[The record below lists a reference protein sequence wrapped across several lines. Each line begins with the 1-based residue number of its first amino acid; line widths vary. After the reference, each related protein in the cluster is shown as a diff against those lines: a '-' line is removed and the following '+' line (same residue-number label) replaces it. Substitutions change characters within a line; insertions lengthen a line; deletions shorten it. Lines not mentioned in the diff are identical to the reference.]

1 MGGEELIPGDAQALP
16 LPSGQEQ
23 ERILVLVRVRPLND
37 KEISRNDVSDWEC
50 INNSTIIFKNSLPE
64 RSMFPAA
71 YTFDRVFGYDN
82 PTRQVYEEGAKEVSL
97 AVVSGIN
104 STIFAYGQTSSGK
117 TYTMRGIT
125 ECAVEDIYDYI
136 ERHKEREFL
145 LKFSAMEIYNEAVR
159 DLLSTD
165 TTPLRLL
172 DDPERGTVIEKLTE
186 EILEDWSHLKELLSI
201 CEAQRQIGETSL
213 NETSSRSHQILRL
226 TIESSA
232 RVFLAA
238 EKSSTLTATVNFVD
252 LAGSERASQALSA
265 GARLKEGCHINRS
278 LLTLGTVIRKLSKGR
293 NQHIPYRDSKLTRIL
308 QNSLGGNAKTA
319 IICTMSP
326 ARSHVEQSRNTLL
339 FASCAKEVSTN
350 AQVNVVMSDKAL
362 VKQLQRELAR
372 LESEMKSVGSTS
384 VKSNS
389 ASLLKEKELIIEQMV
404 KEIRELT
411 RQRDLAQSRVE
422 KLLQSSGEDQVSSLD
437 EYSVVGSSDVP
448 SPLHSDLGHGTCNT
462 VKNFDRHGVSNCSPQ
477 NFQLSEY
484 PEDNFPMDESTPKF
498 VGLDPSQGWEQRA
511 KNNDEESC
519 KEVQCIEMENSSM
532 NKKIEADVSLPK
544 PEEKDGVSSPFS
556 SGVSSPRKEDKES
569 NTIID
574 SPKYDGMKRK
584 IQELQKTIDYLVNL
598 YPLERSPYL
607 NEEDVSTTKSI
618 RMNRSTSCRA
628 VLMSAPTSV
637 WSPISKQTED
647 APTNFSE
654 TPGGFYQE
662 LSESKRSAK
671 NGNLTRKDSQTSMS
685 SASLDDDDD
694 DDDEEEEEEED
705 ITSIHEQNENASL
718 CYYNND
724 EQEVDKPG
732 IGTEK
737 NLLGSNQNLSES
749 NNNAKIGSFTRI
761 DSQTSISSASMDSQ
775 STKESEAGDAASV
788 HDLVSEA
795 AKLQTQKQCDNNL
808 VQQTITETEM
818 STDNVEEAGL
828 EGVVQDALQPH
839 SDWPMEFE
847 RKRREIFELWNAC
860 HVPLVHRTYFF
871 LLFKG
876 DPSDSV
882 YMEVEIR
889 RLSFLKGGKGAVL
902 VTPASS
908 LKDLLRER
916 EMLSKQIHQ
925 KFPRKERENLYKKWN
940 ISLNTKQRS
949 VQLARRVWTDTK
961 DLNHIDE
968 SAALVAKLVGF
979 IQPGQAPKEIFGLSF
994 LPRSSNRR
1002 TYSWSVP
1009 SLI

>member
-1 MGGEELIPGDAQALP
+1 MGGEELIPGDTQALP

-411 RQRDLAQSRVE
+411 QQRDLAQSRVE
-422 KLLQSSGEDQVSSLD
+422 KLLQSSEEDQVSSLD

-462 VKNFDRHGVSNCSPQ
+462 VKNFDRHGVSNRSPQ

-732 IGTEK
+732 IGTEE

-788 HDLVSEA
+788 HD
-795 AKLQTQKQCDNNL
+795 L

>member
-1 MGGEELIPGDAQALP
+1 MGGEELIHGDAAQALP

-23 ERILVLVRVRPLND
+23 EKILVLVRLRPLND

-50 INNSTIIFKNSLPE
+50 INNSTIIFKKSLPE

-125 ECAVEDIYDYI
+125 DYAVEDIYDYI

-159 DLLSTD
+159 DLLSTE

-172 DDPERGTVIEKLTE
+172 DDPERGTVVEKLTE
-186 EILEDWSHLKELLSI
+186 ETLEDWSHLKELLSI

-232 RVFLAA
+232 REFLAA
-238 EKSSTLTATVNFVD
+238 EKSSTLAATVNFVD
-252 LAGSERASQALSA
+252 LAGSERASQSLSA

-326 ARSHVEQSRNTLL
+326 SRSHVEQSRNTLL

-389 ASLLKEKELIIEQMV
+389 AALIKEKEQIIEQMD

-448 SPLHSDLGHGTCNT
+448 SPLHSDLGHGTHNT
-462 VKNFDRHGVSNCSPQ
+462 VKNFDRHEVSNRDPQ

-484 PEDNFPMDESTPKF
+484 PEDNFLLDESTPKF
-498 VGLDPSQGWEQRA
+498 VGLDPCQGWEQRA

-544 PEEKDGVSSPFS
+544 PEEKDS
-556 SGVSSPRKEDKES
+556 VSSPRKEDKES
-569 NTIID
+569 STIID
-574 SPKYDGMKRK
+574 SPKYDGMKQK
-584 IQELQKTIDYLVNL
+584 IQELEKTIDYLVNL
-598 YPLERSPYL
+598 YPLERSPYF
-607 NEEDVSTTKSI
+607 NEEDVSTTRSI
-618 RMNRSTSCRA
+618 RMTRSTSCRA
-628 VLMSAPTSV
+628 VLMSVPTSV
-637 WSPISKQTED
+637 WS
-647 APTNFSE
+647 
-654 TPGGFYQE
+654 PGGFYQE
-662 LSESKRSAK
+662 LSESKRCAK
-671 NGNLTRKDSQTSMS
+671 TGNPIRKDSQTSMS
-685 SASLDDDDD
+685 SASLDDD
-694 DDDEEEEEEED
+694 EEED
-705 ITSIHEQNENASL
+705 TTSSHEQNENAL
-718 CYYNND
+718 LWYHKD
-724 EQEVDKPG
+724 EQEVDKPS

-749 NNNAKIGSFTRI
+749 NNNAKIGSFTRK
-761 DSQTSISSASMDSQ
+761 DSQTSVSSASMDSQ
-775 STKESEAGDAASV
+775 STKESEAGDAASI
-788 HDLVSEA
+788 HDLVSEM
-795 AKLQTQKQCDNNL
+795 AKLQSQKQCDNNL
-808 VQQTITETEM
+808 AQQTTTETEM
-818 STDNVEEAGL
+818 SKDNAEETGL
-828 EGVVQDALQPH
+828 DGVQDVLQPY
-839 SDWPMEFE
+839 SDWPVEFE

-889 RLSFLKGGKGAVL
+889 RLSFLKGGKGAAL
-902 VTPASS
+902 VAPSSS

-961 DLNHIDE
+961 DMNHIDE

-1002 TYSWSVP
+1002 TYSWSVA